1 MPGEPG
7 PRPRR
12 RNPGAHM
19 YKSILLAY
27 DGSREGA
34 MALREGAL
42 LARTCGARVVL
53 LSVVPRATAAAEFSA
68 GVGGTLVD
76 HIAGFKDQ
84 LKQAVAWMTE
94 RGFEP
99 IPKLVMGDPAQS
111 IGAVAKEIAADL
123 VVVGHGRRNV
133 LSRWWSGSTKAYLS
147 DHVGCSIL
155 IACNPTSDEAFER
168 AQRDTA

>member
-1 MPGEPG
+1 
-7 PRPRR
+7 
-12 RNPGAHM
+12 M

-42 LARTCGARVVL
+42 LARTCGARVIL
-53 LSVVPRATAAAEFSA
+53 LSVIPNGTATTEFSA
-68 GVGGTLVD
+68 GCGDTLSD
-76 HIAGFKDQ
+76 HIQGFKDQ

-99 IPKLVMGDPAQS
+99 VPKLVMGDPAQS
-111 IGAVAKEIAADL
+111 IGAVAKEISADL

-168 AQRDTA
+168 KQHDAA